1 MNHSNT
7 YIFIYSTV
15 LVVVVAAIL
24 SLTATSLKPFQEKNK
39 ELEKKKDILKS
50 VGVITDATQAEELYA
65 KYITETAVVK
75 NGAEVEGDAFSI
87 NLKAENA
94 KALAERNLP
103 VYKAQKNDSTF
114 LIIPLR
120 GKGLWG
126 PIWGYI
132 SLLEETAGGKTV
144 YNNVYGAT
152 FDHEGETPGL
162 GAEISTLA
170 FQSQFKGKSILD
182 ESGAFVSVQ
191 VLKGNSGATNPHA
204 VDAISGGTIT
214 SRGVS
219 AMLYDC
225 MEGYQTYLKT
235 LN

>member
-24 SLTATSLKPFQEKNK
+24 SLTATSLKPFQDKNK
-39 ELEKKKDILKS
+39 ELEKKQDILKS
-50 VGVITDATQAEELYA
+50 VGVITDASHAEELYA
-65 KYITETAVVK
+65 QYITETAVIQDGKV
-75 NGAEVEGDAFSI
+75 VDGDAFTI
-87 NLKAENA
+87 KLKAENA
-94 KALAERNLP
+94 KALEERNLP
-103 VYKAQKNDSTF
+103 IYTAEKNDSTF

-126 PIWGYI
+126 PVWGYMSI
-132 SLLEETAGGKTV
+132 LKQEGGALA
-144 YNNVYGAT
+144 YNTVYGAT
-152 FDHEGETPGL
+152 FDHAGETPGL

-170 FQSQFKGKSILD
+170 FQNQFKGKQIFD
-182 ESGAFVSVQ
+182 QSGSFVSVQ
-191 VLKGNSGATNPHA
+191 VLKGNSGASNPHA

-214 SRGVS
+214 STGVS
-219 AMLYDC
+219 DMIYDC
-225 MEGYQTYLKT
+225 IEGYQSYLKS